1 MDVFRIHYAN
11 YDYLVFKRCR
21 DTRVDGRVQFSLQM
35 AIDDVNTTPD
45 VLHGYNLMYEYIADE
60 VMYEYIHH
68 EVMYEYIDDEVM
80 YEYIDHEIMYEYID
94 HEVMYEYIDHEV
106 MYQYIDHEVMS
117 CIHFTVVELASF
129 GYLYVCVWGEG
140 CKCTYIRGCVFSVC
154 LLAYKELR
162 GIGREGRLYY

>member
-1 MDVFRIHYAN
+1 
-11 YDYLVFKRCR
+11 
-21 DTRVDGRVQFSLQM
+21 M

-80 YEYIDHEIMYEYID
+80 YEYIDHE
-94 HEVMYEYIDHEV
+94 V

-129 GYLYVCVWGEG
+129 GYLYVCV
-140 CKCTYIRGCVFSVC
+140 CVLWC
-154 LLAYKELR
+154 
-162 GIGREGRLYY
+162 